1 MSKVTKRLRVA
12 VVGGS
17 LGGLLAA
24 NLLLRTGHDVTV
36 HEQIPDKL
44 SGRGAGIATHKELL
58 NALELAGAVV
68 DPTVGLNIEQR
79 IVLGMDGSVMARH
92 RYP

>member
-24 NLLLRTGHDVTV
+24 NLLLRAGHEVTV
-36 HEQIPDKL
+36 HEQIPDEL